1 MRAVVLG
8 GVGDLHIEDRPFPN
22 APPGG
27 IVVRMAF
34 VGICG
39 SDVRN
44 WRHGSSRL
52 AGAQVPGHEVVGEV
66 VRSDNTSVSVGER
79 VGICPGAPCLDCPRC
94 AAGQANLCPNRIVLG
109 YDFAGGMQQEFAIP
123 AASIAAGCVVPIPP
137 TLAPRTAVLAEPLH
151 TVINGQ
157 DLARVGPGDSVLVV
171 GLGTIGTLHAAY
183 AHSLRA
189 RSVLAVDIRPER
201 VDRAAGVLGGD
212 LVGAV
217 PPDGASAIRARS
229 GADGWSVVI
238 IAAGVPA
245 AVRLALDTVE
255 ASGRVLAFAGLS
267 PAEAVVPVDMNRI
280 HYQQIELIGAFG
292 GTPSTYLRAVTWL
305 ADTSYRLSLM
315 VSDEYP
321 LERAE
326 EAYLNVEAGGGLK
339 TVLRG

>member
-1 MRAVVLG
+1 
-8 GVGDLHIEDRPFPN
+8 
-22 APPGG
+22 
-27 IVVRMAF
+27 
-34 VGICG
+34 
-39 SDVRN
+39 
-44 WRHGSSRL
+44 
-52 AGAQVPGHEVVGEV
+52 
-66 VRSDNTSVSVGER
+66 
-79 VGICPGAPCLDCPRC
+79 
-94 AAGQANLCPNRIVLG
+94 
-109 YDFAGGMQQEFAIP
+109 
-123 AASIAAGCVVPIPP
+123 
-137 TLAPRTAVLAEPLH
+137 
-151 TVINGQ
+151 
-157 DLARVGPGDSVLVV
+157 
-171 GLGTIGTLHAAY
+171 
-183 AHSLRA
+183 
-189 RSVLAVDIRPER
+189 
-201 VDRAAGVLGGD
+201 
-212 LVGAV
+212 
-217 PPDGASAIRARS
+217 
-229 GADGWSVVI
+229 VVI